1 MSLRLLQILVA
12 AEHRDQAM
20 EILRADQRVPQWDTE
35 LADGRVL
42 VQALLPATGNEPVLN
57 ELEEA
62 FRETE
67 GYRVIFLPVEATV
80 PRLEDDPADDAPDGE
95 PQDDSGQD
103 EAIPAVDGAIRH
115 ADEEVGSKKVRAR
128 INREELYT
136 DVSEGARASPYYMAM
151 VALSAVV
158 ACSGLMLDDVA
169 VIIGAMVIAPLIGPS
184 MGIAL
189 STALGD
195 LKLGKAALR
204 ASVAGVTVAF
214 VLSAG
219 AGLLLDV
226 DPSGAE
232 IAGRTELTWGHLSLA
247 LAAGAAGAISLA
259 QGVGAGLVGVMV
271 SVALLPP
278 LAVAGLLIG
287 SGYLEGGTGALLL
300 TAANVVCV
308 NLAATAAFLIQ
319 GVRPNTWWEGD
330 RRKRAV
336 WIAGALWG
344 GLLLALVAILALG

>member
-1 MSLRLLQILVA
+1 MSLRLLQLLVA
-12 AEHRDQAM
+12 EEHRDRAM
-20 EILRADQRVPQWDTE
+20 EILRGDERVPQWDME

-62 FRETE
+62 FRDTD
-67 GYRVIFLPVEATV
+67 GYRVVFLSVEATV
-80 PRLEDDPADDAPDGE
+80 PRLEDDPSEGAPEGE
-95 PQDDSGQD
+95 GGPEGEEGTGTD
-103 EAIPAVDGAIRH
+103 PKKVIRGG
-115 ADEEVGSKKVRAR
+115 EKEVGSEKVPAR

-136 DVSEGARASPYYMAM
+136 GVLEGSQASPYYLSM

-158 ACSGLMLDDVA
+158 ACSGLMLNDVA

-184 MGIAL
+184 MGISLA
-189 STALGD
+189 TALGD
-195 LKLGKAALR
+195 LKLGRAAML
-204 ASVAGVTVAF
+204 ASLAGVSVAF
-214 VLSAG
+214 VLSAA
-219 AGLLLDV
+219 AGLVLDV
-226 DPSGAE
+226 DPTGSE
-232 IAGRTELTWGHLSLA
+232 IASRTELGWGNLSLA

-287 SGYLEGGTGALLL
+287 SGYLEGGFGALLL
-300 TAANVVCV
+300 TGANVVCV
-308 NLAATAAFLIQ
+308 NLAATAAFLVQ

-330 RRKRAV
+330 RRKRAI
-336 WIAGALWG
+336 WIAAALWG
-344 GLLLALVAILALG
+344 GLLLALVAILMLG